1 MVWLKTRREGS
12 RHTNRCIGMFGNDN
26 LIGSYNQVQV
36 SHQLSN
42 CCYHFRSQPTRQPLN
57 IYVLSL
63 VIQDPF
69 LVNTVVGFIGPEYL
83 YDSKQVIRAGL
94 EDHFMGKLTGISMG
108 CDICYTNH
116 MKADQNDAE
125 NLLVLLGAANV
136 NYIMAIPHGDDIM
149 LNYQTTGYHETATMR
164 SLLNKRPIKEFEEW
178 MEKMGLMEDG
188 HLTEI
193 GGDGSIFMRSN

>member
-1 MVWLKTRREGS
+1 
-12 RHTNRCIGMFGNDN
+12 
-26 LIGSYNQVQV
+26 
-36 SHQLSN
+36 
-42 CCYHFRSQPTRQPLN
+42 
-57 IYVLSL
+57 
-63 VIQDPF
+63 
-69 LVNTVVGFIGPEYL
+69 
-83 YDSKQVIRAGL
+83 
-94 EDHFMGKLTGISMG
+94 
-108 CDICYTNH
+108 

-193 GGDGSIFMRSN
+193 GGDGSIFMRQN